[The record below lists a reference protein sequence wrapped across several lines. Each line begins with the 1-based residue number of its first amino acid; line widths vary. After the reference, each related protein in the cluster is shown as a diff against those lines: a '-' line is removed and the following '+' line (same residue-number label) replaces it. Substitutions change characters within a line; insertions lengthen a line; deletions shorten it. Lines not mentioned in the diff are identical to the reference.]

1 MKQPLI
7 SFFVRA
13 GSLHAAA
20 KGKKGASGGVSGE
33 NPDMTCG
40 CNFSILKQDCRNPG
54 FVLGICGLGAVGFVA
69 SETVCR
75 WGLW

>member
-1 MKQPLI
+1 MLRP
-7 SFFVRA
+7 RE
-13 GSLHAAA
+13 
-20 KGKKGASGGVSGE
+20 KKVQVGGVSGE